1 MIDFRYHLVSLI
13 SVFLALAVGIAL
25 GAGPLEQSIGDT
37 LTGQVEQLRTEKDE
51 LRVEL
56 DRTVAEL
63 GQAEATVDAMAPAM
77 LADLLGER
85 RVAVVEVADVQPEVL
100 EAVVDRIEQAGGS
113 VTGTVQVTEAWND
126 PAQQSFR
133 QQIAGT
139 LLEYLDPV
147 PADDA
152 GTGAELAD
160 ALVQSL
166 TTADP
171 GSPDMR
177 GETSQLVLD
186 VLVEAELIA
195 PEGEISGP
203 ADAVVVLAGPTVSVG
218 ELAQAEEAL
227 ESAPPA
233 EAADEAESTELVLAA
248 AVEISTAAQVRSVGA
263 VVAGGAL
270 GDASLVQR
278 IRLDPDLAAELST
291 VDGVQAVSGQVAVP
305 LALSARIAGTVGHYG
320 PGAGATDPLP
330 PRVVLPPVERVV
342 AAPDEAGAAEA
353 DETAGDGA
361 VEEQTE
367 AEG

>member
-56 DRTVAEL
+56 DRTLGEL
-63 GQAEATVDAMAPAM
+63 GHAETTVDEMAPAM
-77 LADLLGER
+77 LADTLGER
-85 RVAVVEVADVQPEVL
+85 RVAVIEVADVQPEVL
-100 EAVVDRIEQAGGS
+100 EAVVSRVEQAGGT
-113 VTGTVQVTEAWND
+113 VTGTVQVTEAWTD

-152 GTGAELAD
+152 GTGVELAE

-171 GSPDMR
+171 ESPDSR
-177 GETSQLVLD
+177 AETSELVVD
-186 VLVEAELIA
+186 VLVEAELVTL
-195 PEGEISGP
+195 EGEITGP
-203 ADAVVVLAGPTVSVG
+203 ADAVVVLAGPTVSIG
-218 ELAQAEEAL
+218 EVEQAEAALASAPAEEAAEETERAEMML
-227 ESAPPA
+227 TSA
-233 EAADEAESTELVLAA
+233 L
-248 AVEISTAAQVRSVGA
+248 EISRAAQARSVGA

-270 GDASLVQR
+270 SDASLVQR
-278 IRLDPDLAAELST
+278 IRQDADAVAELTT
-291 VDGVQAVSGQVAVP
+291 VDGVQSISGQVAVP
-305 LALSARIAGTVGHYG
+305 LALSARVAGTIGHYG
-320 PGAGATDPLP
+320 PGAGATDAMP
-330 PRVVLPPVERVV
+330 PRVVLPTIERV
-342 AAPDEAGAAEA
+342 APAPEE
-353 DETAGDGA
+353 DETGA
-361 VEEQTE
+361 EDEGSEEPE

>member
-56 DRTVAEL
+56 DRTLAEL
-63 GQAEATVDAMAPAM
+63 GHAETAVDEMAPAM
-77 LADLLGER
+77 LADVLGER
-85 RVAVVEVADVQPEVL
+85 RVAVIEVADVQPEVL
-100 EAVVDRIEQAGGS
+100 EAVVSRVEQAGGT
-113 VTGTVQVTEAWND
+113 VTGAVQVTEAWTD

-152 GTGAELAD
+152 GTGVELAE

-171 GSPDMR
+171 ASPDSR
-177 GETSQLVLD
+177 AETSELVVD
-186 VLVEAELIA
+186 VLVEAELITLD
-195 PEGEISGP
+195 GEITGP
-203 ADAVVVLAGPTVSVG
+203 ADAVVVLGGPTVSIDEV
-218 ELAQAEEAL
+218 EQAEAAL
-227 ESAPPA
+227 ESAPA
-233 EAADEAESTELVLAA
+233 EEAAEETERAELMLASA
-248 AVEISTAAQVRSVGA
+248 LEISRAAQTRSVGA

-270 GDASLVQR
+270 SDVSLVQR
-278 IRLDPDLAAELST
+278 IRQDADAVAELTT
-291 VDGVQAVSGQVAVP
+291 VDGVQSVSGQVAVP

-320 PGAGATDPLP
+320 PGAGATDAMP
-330 PRVVLPPVERVV
+330 PRVVLPTIERL
-342 AAPDEAGAAEA
+342 ASAPEDTGAEDEGS
-353 DETAGDGA
+353 
-361 VEEQTE
+361 EEQE